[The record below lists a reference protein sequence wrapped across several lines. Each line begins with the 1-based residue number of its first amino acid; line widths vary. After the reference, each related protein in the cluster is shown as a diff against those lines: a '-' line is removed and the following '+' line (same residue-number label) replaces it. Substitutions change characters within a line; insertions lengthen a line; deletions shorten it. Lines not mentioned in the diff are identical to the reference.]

1 MIIDPQNPNKAEIRE
16 WQKRTTQFQTV
27 YPEFTVEADQQGYT
41 VTMLSGEIFTREN
54 AGAPYT
60 NYQCGVLRGIQ
71 EGEKTTEVEVEE
83 AVLEE
88 VAA

>member
-16 WQKRTTQFQTV
+16 WQKRTAQFQSV
-27 YPEFTVEADQQGYT
+27 YPEFTVEADTHGYT

-60 NYQCGVLRGIQ
+60 NYQCGVLRGVQ
-71 EGEKTTEVEVEE
+71 ETETVVETEPEE
-83 AVLEE
+83 VLEE